1 MATESSTS
9 PAVGRALDMLTYLA
23 ERTGTVP
30 ASTMARDLGLPRS
43 SIYHILTVLTDRGFT
58 VYVPE
63 ARGYALGPAAFGLSS
78 SFTMHDHLERLARP
92 VLRGLA
98 TAAGI
103 TMHLGLLRGANTM
116 YLLKEYPP
124 RQSELEP
131 PLVTAIGVLLPAHLT
146 ANGRAILAQ
155 LPPLQLQALYR
166 RPGDFVS
173 RTGRGPRS
181 LPELQTALALERAQG
196 WSEEIEL
203 IAAGLRS
210 AGAPIFDLHGQPVA
224 AISCTWRSR
233 VPLRDPAELIGR
245 LVEGAREITRRLR

>member
-9 PAVGRALDMLTYLA
+9 PAVGRALDILSYLA

-30 ASTMARDLGLPRS
+30 ASTIARDLGLPRS
-43 SIYHILTVLTDRGFT
+43 SMYHILTVLTERGFT

-63 ARGYALGPAAFGLSS
+63 ARGYALGAAAYRLTSA
-78 SFTMHDHLERLARP
+78 FTMHDQLERLARP
-92 VLRGLA
+92 VLRA
-98 TAAGI
+98 VAAASGI
-103 TMHLGLLRGANTM
+103 TMHLGILRGASTL
-116 YLLKEYPP
+116 YLLKEHPP

-131 PLVTAIGVLLPAHLT
+131 PLVTAVGVLLPAHLT

-155 LPPLQLQALYR
+155 LPPTQLRALYA

-181 LPELQTALALERAQG
+181 VDDLQTALALERAQG
-196 WSEEIEL
+196 WLEEVEL

-210 AGAPIFDLHGQPVA
+210 AGAPVFDLHGQPVA

-233 VPLRDPAELIGR
+233 VALRDPSELIGH
-245 LVEGAREITRRLR
+245 LTDGAREITRRLR

>member
-1 MATESSTS
+1 MAKASSTS
-9 PAVGRALDMLTYLA
+9 PAVGRALDLLSYLA
-23 ERTGTVP
+23 QRTGTVP

-43 SIYHILTVLTDRGFT
+43 SVYHILTVLTDRGFT

-63 ARGYALGPAAFGLSS
+63 ARGYALGAAAYQLASA
-78 SFTMHDHLERLARP
+78 FTMHDQLERLARP
-92 VLRGLA
+92 VLRTVA
-98 TAAGI
+98 AAAGI
-103 TMHLGLLRGANTM
+103 TVHLGILRGASTM

-124 RQSELEP
+124 RQGELEP

-146 ANGRAILAQ
+146 ANGRAILAH
-155 LPPLQLQALYR
+155 LPPEQLRALYG

-173 RTGRGPRS
+173 RTGRGPRT
-181 LPELQTALALERAQG
+181 LEELRTALALERAQG
-196 WSEEIEL
+196 WSEEVEL

-233 VPLRDPAELIGR
+233 VALRDPSDLIGH
-245 LVEGAREITRRLR
+245 LVDGAREITRRLQ